1 MTPERPAILASVQG
15 DYGGGRVESE
25 QGGIV
30 LRTGRLSLLPLTG
43 LDEAEHARA
52 SRNAE
57 DALRDTRAAEP
68 QWQEHGFGPWAI
80 RDKRDDSFL
89 GCAELRFA
97 GEGIEGIAADEVEAG
112 WWVTEERRNEGIAT
126 EAMEAAIDDLW
137 SRTDVQTIA
146 AYIEDGQNEPSRRVA
161 AKLGFAVRSTGRGR
175 SGEPMTVYTL
185 CRDDWLRRLSSVRW
199 RLAWASVHPPDQS
212 RSVLTRHATHR
223 GRARR
228 AMIQGRARWHLSGG
242 TLVNSLRQLE
252 PVNGGV

>member
-1 MTPERPAILASVQG
+1 MQG
-15 DYGGGRVESE
+15 SE
-25 QGGIV
+25 QSEIV
-30 LRTGRLSLLPLTG
+30 LRTGRLSLFPLTG

-80 RDKRDDSFL
+80 RDKRDDGFL

-137 SRTDVQTIA
+137 SRTDVQTIT

-185 CRDDWLRRLSSVRW
+185 CRDDWLRRL
-199 RLAWASVHPPDQS
+199 
-212 RSVLTRHATHR
+212 
-223 GRARR
+223 
-228 AMIQGRARWHLSGG
+228 
-242 TLVNSLRQLE
+242 
-252 PVNGGV
+252 

>member
-30 LRTGRLSLLPLTG
+30 LRTGRLSLLPLTR

-68 QWQEHGFGPWAI
+68 QWREHGFGPWAI

-112 WWVTEERRNEGIAT
+112 WWVTEERQNEGIAT

-137 SRTDVQTIA
+137 SRTDVQTIT
-146 AYIEDGQNEPSRRVA
+146 AYIEAAQNEPSRRVA

-185 CRDDWLRRLSSVRW
+185 CRDDWL
-199 RLAWASVHPPDQS
+199 
-212 RSVLTRHATHR
+212 
-223 GRARR
+223 
-228 AMIQGRARWHLSGG
+228 
-242 TLVNSLRQLE
+242 
-252 PVNGGV
+252 

>member
-1 MTPERPAILASVQG
+1 MAVLAYRTPSTGDGQEALVIPFIVFWTLLAVGLIWLLDWMIRAVRATSPVATPPAGQCSGMTPSGPPYWRACRETTGVAGWSRSRA
-15 DYGGGRVESE
+15 ESSPD
-25 QGGIV
+25 
-30 LRTGRLSLLPLTG
+30 RATSLLPLTG

-137 SRTDVQTIA
+137 SRTDVQTIT

-175 SGEPMTVYTL
+175 SGEPMTAYTL
-185 CRDDWLRRLSSVRW
+185 CRDDWLRRL
-199 RLAWASVHPPDQS
+199 
-212 RSVLTRHATHR
+212 
-223 GRARR
+223 
-228 AMIQGRARWHLSGG
+228 
-242 TLVNSLRQLE
+242 
-252 PVNGGV
+252 